1 MEAELC
7 VCVLGGSGGC
17 FLMCGKTTARVWL
30 LEFYNRL
37 RNDRLLTA
45 GLFVKKKQQQ
55 TTAALPPTPPQ
66 PSPKD
71 RNPHAFQS

>member
-1 MEAELC
+1 MCMC
-7 VCVLGGSGGC
+7 VGGGGGC

-45 GLFVKKKQQQ
+45 GLFVKKNNNKK
-55 TTAALPPTPPQ
+55 PP
-66 PSPKD
+66 K
-71 RNPHAFQS
+71 R